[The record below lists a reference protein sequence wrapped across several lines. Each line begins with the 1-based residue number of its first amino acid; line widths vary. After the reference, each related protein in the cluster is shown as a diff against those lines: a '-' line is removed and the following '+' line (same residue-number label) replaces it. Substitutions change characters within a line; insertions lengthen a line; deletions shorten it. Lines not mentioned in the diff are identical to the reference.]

1 MTDLVELNIQD
12 YADFV
17 EMTNPDG
24 DNSNADE
31 SPIAVSDVRKQHETT
46 PSDKQPPLELVSDE
60 EAVRKTADR
69 QKRSYRDK
77 SVNLNARNGGNA
89 RNRVNTRTPVKAN
102 NTPNKSANA
111 NANANERNRV
121 NARNKNSKKKVVDS
135 SSEYSDSSYLTNS
148 ELDDDSYNEKDK
160 DSEFTSDIN
169 ATEDDL
175 INSVCNQNFR
185 NEDEFNNVEEE
196 SVKKIRFKKLTYK
209 HVENQVD
216 KYYSDINH
224 KYSSAFD
231 ILASYL
237 KGHKIIYME
246 AKYHAEQQL
255 NLLMM
260 PAILLSTSA
269 TVLSAFVDVYMWGY
283 IMIASVNGVISFL
296 LALVNYF
303 KLDAATE
310 AHKISAHQYD
320 KLQTTVEFSSG
331 SVLLFRNFNLE
342 GSGDNIS
349 PSNKEEAKQ
358 MRELQE
364 KKHKESNKLMEQDM
378 MTKLGD
384 VEKKIAE
391 IKETNQFII
400 PRSIRTRYPVI
411 YNTNIFSIIK
421 RIDDHRKKTITNL
434 KNVKNGIRFI
444 NAIEKANNYV
454 LSKEHREKLHNLFN
468 MKRELIKEL
477 LLLKSAFSI
486 IDQMFNQEIQN
497 AEIIRNRWLWG
508 TCYKFDKLPEPMKLN
523 PFIENLMDPF
533 KFVDYPANIKKSK
546 SSSFLSGVLSTFS
559 SRSVNK
565 HPQMRSQ
572 SFSGEDYKTMVI
584 SEKNKPEL
592 SYNMV

>member
-1 MTDLVELNIQD
+1 MAGLVELNIQD
-12 YADFV
+12 YETFLGITKED
-17 EMTNPDG
+17 E
-24 DNSNADE
+24 DNSKTEDSPVAMSDE
-31 SPIAVSDVRKQHETT
+31 RKQVSTSVPAKPT
-46 PSDKQPPLELVSDE
+46 PFELVSDD
-60 EAVRKTADR
+60 EAARKPSDR
-69 QKRSYRDK
+69 QQRPVYDK
-77 SVNLNARNGGNA
+77 SPNINARNSVRA
-89 RNRVNTRTPVKAN
+89 RNNLKTNTTP
-102 NTPNKSANA
+102 TKSANVNGRNNSNT
-111 NANANERNRV
+111 NAKKHT
-121 NARNKNSKKKVVDS
+121 NARNKNRKKKVVDS
-135 SSEYSDSSYLTNS
+135 SSEYSDSSYLSNS
-148 ELDDDSYNEKDK
+148 DYDEESYNERDK
-160 DSEFTSDIN
+160 DSELTSDIN

-185 NEDEFNNVEEE
+185 NEEEGEHEEE
-196 SVKKIRFKKLTYK
+196 EETVKKIRFKKLTYK

-269 TVLSAFVDVYMWGY
+269 TVLSAFVDVYMWGA

-320 KLQTTVEFSSG
+320 KLQSTVEFSSG

-342 GSGDNIS
+342 GSGDKIT

-358 MRELQE
+358 LRELQE
-364 KKHKESNKLMEQDM
+364 KKHKESNKIMEQDM

-454 LSKEHREKLHNLFN
+454 LSKEHRDKLHNLFN

-508 TCYKFDKLPEPMKLN
+508 ACYKFDKLPEPMKLN

-546 SSSFLSGVLSTFS
+546 SSSFLSGVLSTFG
-559 SRSVNK
+559 SRPATK
-565 HPQMRSQ
+565 QPQTRSQ
-572 SFSGEDYKTMVI
+572 SFSGEDYKSMVI

>member
-12 YADFV
+12 YTDFV
-17 EMTNPDG
+17 EMNNPDG
-24 DNSNADE
+24 NNSNAED
-31 SPIAVSDVRKQHETT
+31 SPIAVSVDRKHHETD
-46 PSDKQPPLELVSDE
+46 PPDKQPPLELVSDE

-69 QKRSYRDK
+69 QKRTYRDK
-77 SVNLNARNGGNA
+77 SANVNARNGVNA
-89 RNRVNTRTPVKAN
+89 RNRVNTRTSPIKTN

-111 NANANERNRV
+111 NANERTRV

-135 SSEYSDSSYLTNS
+135 SSEYSDSSYLTHS
-148 ELDDDSYNEKDK
+148 DFDDESYNEKDK
-160 DSEFTSDIN
+160 DSELTSDIN

-185 NEDEFNNVEEE
+185 NEDEFNNEEE
-196 SVKKIRFKKLTYK
+196 EAVKKIRFKKLTYK

-269 TVLSAFVDVYMWGY
+269 TVLSAFVDVYMWGS

-342 GSGDNIS
+342 GSGDNIR

-358 MRELQE
+358 IRELQE
-364 KKHKESNKLMEQDM
+364 KKHKESNKIMEQDM
-378 MTKLGD
+378 MNKLGD

-559 SRSVNK
+559 SRSVTK
-565 HPQMRSQ
+565 QPQLRSH
-572 SFSGEDYKTMVI
+572 SFSGEDYKSMVI